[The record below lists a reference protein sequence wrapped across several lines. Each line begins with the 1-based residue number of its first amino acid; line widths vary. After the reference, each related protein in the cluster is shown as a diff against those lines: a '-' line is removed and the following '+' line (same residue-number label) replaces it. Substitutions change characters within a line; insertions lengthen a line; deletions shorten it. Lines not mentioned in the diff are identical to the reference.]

1 MEINFDRGGTLPKKK
16 SNLFKTT
23 TFGSRNEEKEKK
35 QKTKCDQ
42 KKKSSKKDENGD
54 GTTEIRSAN
63 MLTLNTLVPDMIL
76 MGIVKSIY
84 ADRLLLSLP
93 GRLFCRVPIT
103 HISKSY
109 SEFLQ
114 STLEGEDLLDKPKSL
129 SEMFHVGQMV
139 YTKVLDKCHGDKQD
153 ILCSLLPEDINSEIS
168 SNMLDKG
175 NVILCAI
182 EEVEDHGYFLETGI
196 KGIRGFLPK
205 KNIKSEPK
213 VGEQL
218 FCKVQKVS
226 ESVVTFAAFKKG
238 EQIKVETADVPNM
251 KTLLPSTIV
260 NFNVVSSLKNGFE
273 GLLFD
278 GSVTAY
284 ANELYVPSKL
294 STDPK
299 LIGREV
305 KARVLYRMPL
315 SNQLYVTLNVDD
327 TTNDKI
333 TFGTVIENAKVIK
346 QTNTGVLFKLNSDH
360 CAFLPRKTIV
370 KNYKNNFDIDTAM
383 LKFSPN
389 SMHTVRIM
397 DYNQFEHCYLCTNNE
412 KLLNEKYYGTYDLN
426 IGQIVQAKII
436 EKLNDGLRV
445 SIGNVKGFLK
455 GILYHK
461 TAKSN
466 EIGSNIR
473 VRVVEIE
480 HNEKFVQVT
489 NLQGFLRDGCKILDS
504 KKNAKVGET
513 YAGVVLNDKDKHY
526 SVLFFNHILGMVLKN
541 EENQVDIISAGGLKQ
556 GSVKMFKIAKVK
568 GDKILLSLAKK
579 LNTQN
584 LGKIYECKVTSVLP
598 TSGLQVFIDDLK
610 AYGKVPTP
618 LLSEFSH
625 LNDQVLAAIKE
636 NSKLEVVSLG
646 NNQYSR
652 RDVKYFT
659 NNAANDFND
668 VKPNDVLRCYVKAS
682 NEKIIELEC
691 PLKNFND
698 TIRLNRDA
706 FDNPDDLV
714 LNIGDVVYV
723 NVIAKNESHSNSLY
737 VTPSLPKVWRS
748 NKESLDMLSNYLDD
762 ISLLISNAKKL
773 EKPFAKYSIGQRISG
788 TVKNLIGNNV
798 LIELEENVY
807 AQGTAE
813 NVHIHKVGSKINEAV
828 IVWIDPIQQMLFVT
842 TFEKCKDEIS
852 IDQEVDDKRVCE
864 KKHKAIIVYSNEYLS
879 VCTIRKQGQPLI
891 YVPTKH
897 HYNDFSTSNCRALG
911 NATSKLII
919 KKLSNGKLLGV
930 FAQDDKVFQKLEKI
944 KNKLEQKA
952 PIKRKLTSSVSESIG
967 EENETIKHPK
977 VVLDDSE
984 DETDKNITKNDENV
998 GENSKEDFQSTLK
1011 KQAKHTIRK
1020 IGNKIKKKTAQMTK
1034 PGKKFLNKDSLLD
1047 DDLVNLISYKKIK
1060 EGQTSTVIEKKH
1072 DKVMIKSTI
1081 GKKKKPKRLVKK

>member
-1 MEINFDRGGTLPKKK
+1 
-16 SNLFKTT
+16 
-23 TFGSRNEEKEKK
+23 
-35 QKTKCDQ
+35 
-42 KKKSSKKDENGD
+42 
-54 GTTEIRSAN
+54 
-63 MLTLNTLVPDMIL
+63 
-76 MGIVKSIY
+76 
-84 ADRLLLSLP
+84 
-93 GRLFCRVPIT
+93 
-103 HISKSY
+103 
-109 SEFLQ
+109 
-114 STLEGEDLLDKPKSL
+114 
-129 SEMFHVGQMV
+129 MFHVGQIV

-175 NVILCAI
+175 NAILCAI

-205 KNIKSEPK
+205 KNIKTELK
-213 VGEQL
+213 VGELL

-226 ESVVTFAAFKKG
+226 ESVVTFAAFKKD
-238 EQIKVETADVPNM
+238 EQIKVDTADVPNM
-251 KTLLPSTIV
+251 KTLLPNTIV
-260 NFNVVSSLKNGFE
+260 NFNVAQTLKNGLE

-299 LIGREV
+299 IIGKEL

-327 TTNDKI
+327 TTNRRI
-333 TFGTVIENAKVIK
+333 TFGTVIDNAKVVK
-346 QTNTGVLFKLNSDH
+346 QTNTGVLFKLDTDH
-360 CAFLPRKTIV
+360 AFLPRKTII

-389 SMHTVRIM
+389 SIHTIRVM

-412 KLLNEKYYGTYDLN
+412 KILNEKYFGTFDLN
-426 IGQIVQAKII
+426 IGQIVQAKVEEVI
-436 EKLNDGLRV
+436 NNGLRV

-455 GILYHK
+455 NILYHK
-461 TAKSN
+461 SAKNN
-466 EIGSNIR
+466 EIGSKIR

-480 HNEKFVQVT
+480 HDDKFIQVT
-489 NLQGFLRDGCKILDS
+489 NLQGFLRDDCKILDS
-504 KKNAKVGET
+504 KRNIKVGES
-513 YAGVVLNDKDKHY
+513 YAGVVLNEKDKHY
-526 SVLFFNHILGMVLKN
+526 SILFFNHIMGMVLKS

-556 GSVKMFKIAKVK
+556 GSVKMFQIAKIK
-568 GDKILLSLAKK
+568 GDKILLSLPKK
-579 LNTQN
+579 LDTQN

-598 TSGLQVFIDDLK
+598 TSGLQVFIADLK
-610 AYGKVPTP
+610 SYGKVPTP

-625 LNDQVLAAIKE
+625 LSDQVLLAIKE

-659 NNAANDFND
+659 NNPPTDFND

-762 ISLLISNAKKL
+762 ISLLILNAKEM

-788 TVKNLIGNNV
+788 TVKNIIGNNI

-813 NVHIHKVGSKINEAV
+813 NVHIHKIGSKINEAV
-828 IVWIDPIQQMLFVT
+828 VVWIDPIHQMLYVT
-842 TFEKCKDEIS
+842 TIDKCKDEIS
-852 IDQEVDDKRVCE
+852 IDQEADDKLVCE

-891 YVPTKH
+891 YVPIKH
-897 HYNDFSTSNCRALG
+897 HYNDFTTSNCRALG

-919 KKLSNGKLLGV
+919 KKVSNGKLLGV
-930 FAQDDKVFQKLEKI
+930 FAQDDKVFHKLEKI

-952 PIKRKLTSSVSESIG
+952 PIKRKLTSISESVC
-967 EENETIKHPK
+967 EEEETIKHPK

-984 DETDKNITKNDENV
+984 DDVSIKNDEND
-998 GENSKEDFQSTLK
+998 GKTNSKEDLQSTFK
-1011 KQAKHTIRK
+1011 KQAKNTIRN
-1020 IGNKIKKKTAQMTK
+1020 IGNKIKKTAQMAR
-1034 PGKKFLNKDSLLD
+1034 PSKKFINNKDSLLD

-1060 EGQTSTVIEKKH
+1060 DGQTSTVIEKKH
-1072 DKVMIKSTI
+1072 DKVMSKSTI